1 MPDLKRNNKKE
12 RKRFS
17 WFFLLRLTGIVIF
30 IIVILN
36 VDLHAIWQNIK
47 KVNPGYLALAL
58 LFQIVLLIVKGI
70 RWHILNDGRRNKN
83 AFFQS
88 MGEFLESYAIGVIT
102 PGRLGELLKAGYQK
116 KKENIIGSG
125 IRVLAERGLD
135 VGFFVFV
142 AGSAIMWG
150 NLINIESVW
159 GLIILTSG
167 ILIAGVAV
175 LLISSRVIID
185 WIEKL
190 SKKISIDWKKRK
202 ATDIVSILILSLI
215 SNISAFISCYLL
227 VIGIKIKMTFL
238 ITSGG
243 VAIAGLLNMLPITVM
258 GMGTRELTFLYVFD
272 EFQEAQ
278 ILALSGLIF
287 LVAQIG
293 GGIFSLLLGQLF
305 LFFNKKQNKHSN

>member
-150 NLINIESVW
+150 NLINIQSVW

-190 SKKISIDWKKRK
+190 SKKLTIARKEKK
-202 ATDIVSILILSLI
+202 AGEVFYIVLLALI
-215 SNISAFISCYLL
+215 SNIAYFISCYLL
-227 VIGIKIKMTFL
+227 AIGIKIKMTFL

>member
-1 MPDLKRNNKKE
+1 MKRNNKKE

-58 LFQIVLLIVKGI
+58 LFQIILLIVKGI
-70 RWHILNDGRRNKN
+70 RWHILNDGRRNRN

-150 NLINIESVW
+150 NLINIQSVW

-190 SKKISIDWKKRK
+190 SKKLTIARKERK
-202 ATDIVSILILSLI
+202 AGEVFYIVLLALI
-215 SNISAFISCYLL
+215 SNIAYFISCYLL
-227 VIGIKIKMTFL
+227 AIGIKIKMSFL

-258 GMGTRELTFLYVFD
+258 GLGTRELTFLYVFD
-272 EFQEAQ
+272 EFQKAQ

-305 LFFNKKQNKHSN
+305 LFFNKKQKI

>member
-58 LFQIVLLIVKGI
+58 LFQIILLIVKGI
-70 RWHILNDGRRNKN
+70 RWHILNDGRRNRN

-150 NLINIESVW
+150 NLINIQSVW

-190 SKKISIDWKKRK
+190 SKKLTIARKERK
-202 ATDIVSILILSLI
+202 AGEVFYIVLLALI
-215 SNISAFISCYLL
+215 SNIAYFISCYLL
-227 VIGIKIKMTFL
+227 AIGIKIKMSFL

-258 GMGTRELTFLYVFD
+258 GLGTRELTFLYVFD
-272 EFQEAQ
+272 EFQKAQ

-305 LFFNKKQNKHSN
+305 LFFNKKQKI

>member
-1 MPDLKRNNKKE
+1 MPDMRRNNKKK

-58 LFQIVLLIVKGI
+58 LFQIILLIVKGI
-70 RWHILNDGRRNKN
+70 RWHILNDGRRDKN

-142 AGSAIMWG
+142 AGSAITWG
-150 NLINIESVW
+150 NLINIQSVW
-159 GLIILTSG
+159 GIVILTSG

-175 LLISSRVIID
+175 LLISSPVIID

-190 SKKISIDWKKRK
+190 SKKLTIARKERK
-202 ATDIVSILILSLI
+202 AGEVFYIVLLALI
-215 SNISAFISCYLL
+215 SNIAYFVSCYLL
-227 VIGIKIKMTFL
+227 AIGIKIKMTFL

-258 GMGTRELTFLYVFD
+258 GLGTRELTFLYVFD

-305 LFFNKKQNKHSN
+305 LFFNKKQNKYSN

>member
-1 MPDLKRNNKKE
+1 MPNLLRNNKIE

-17 WFFLLRLTGIVIF
+17 WFFLLRITGIVIF

-36 VDLHAIWQNIK
+36 VDLNEIWQNIK
-47 KVNPGYLALAL
+47 EVNLGYFALAI
-58 LFQIVLLIVKGI
+58 LFQIILLIVKGI
-70 RWHILNDGRRNKN
+70 RWHILNDGHKDKM
-83 AFFQS
+83 AFFKS

-102 PGRLGELLKAGYQK
+102 PGRLGELMKAGYQK
-116 KKENIIGSG
+116 KKENIIGSS

-142 AGSAIMWG
+142 AGSAILWG
-150 NLINIESVW
+150 NLIKIQPIW
-159 GLIILTSG
+159 GIIILTSG
-167 ILIAGVAV
+167 VLIGGIAV
-175 LLISSRVIID
+175 LLISSSVIIN

-190 SKKISIDWKKRK
+190 SKKLTIAKKER
-202 ATDIVSILILSLI
+202 TTGEVFYIVLLALI
-215 SNISAFISCYLL
+215 SNTAYFFSCYLL
-227 VIGIKIKMTFL
+227 AVGIKIKMTFL
-238 ITSGG
+238 FTSGG
-243 VAIAGLLNMLPITVM
+243 VAIAGLFNMLPITVM

-272 EFQEAQ
+272 DFQKTQ

-305 LFFNKKQNKHSN
+305 LFINKKQKI

>member
-1 MPDLKRNNKKE
+1 MPNLRKNNKKD

-58 LFQIVLLIVKGI
+58 LFQIILLIVKGI
-70 RWHILNDGRRNKN
+70 RWHILNDGHKDKK

-125 IRVLAERGLD
+125 IRVLAERGMD

-150 NLINIESVW
+150 NLINIQSIW
-159 GLIILTSG
+159 GIIILISG
-167 ILIAGVAV
+167 VFIAVVAV
-175 LLISSRVIID
+175 LLISSSVIIN

-190 SKKISIDWKKRK
+190 SKKLTIARK
-202 ATDIVSILILSLI
+202 ERSAGEVFYIVLLALI
-215 SNISAFISCYLL
+215 SNIAYFISCYLL
-227 VIGIKIKMTFL
+227 AVGIKIKMTFL

-243 VAIAGLLNMLPITVM
+243 VAIAGLLNMLPITIM
-258 GMGTRELTFLYVFD
+258 GLGTRELTFLYVFD
-272 EFQEAQ
+272 EFQKAQ

-305 LFFNKKQNKHSN
+305 LFFNKKQKI

>member
-1 MPDLKRNNKKE
+1 MRRNNKKE

-159 GLIILTSG
+159 GIVIIITG
-167 ILIAGVAV
+167 ILITGIAV

-190 SKKISIDWKKRK
+190 SKKISITWKKRK
-202 ATDIVSILILSLI
+202 ATDTVFILILSLI

-227 VIGIKIKMTFL
+227 VIGIKIKMTL
-238 ITSGG
+238 LVASGG

-258 GMGTRELTFLYVFD
+258 GLGTRELTFLYVFD

-305 LFFNKKQNKHSN
+305 LFINKKQAKHSN